1 MMQVPGGNSRFA
13 VCGNGVGRGMKR
25 RRIVDL
31 PVTLRTEGFNRQAAR
46 ERELADIQ
54 LEPERRR
61 ELINSRPLRLAGVTE
76 QNGGSGRYQN
86 SHGQVEP

>member
-1 MMQVPGGNSRFA
+1 ME
-13 VCGNGVGRGMKR
+13 R

-31 PVTLRTEGFNRQAAR
+31 PVTLRPEGFNRQAAR
-46 ERELADIQ
+46 ERELGNIQ
-54 LEPERRR
+54 LEPEHRR

-76 QNGGSGRYQN
+76 QKGGSGRYQN